1 MSADPAVFGRGLAV
15 GPTADVQALVEL
27 DLAVEP
33 GERLAL
39 IGPNGSGKTAL
50 LATLALVRPPLGG
63 VLQLFGRDVAHADD
77 ATASGLRRRI
87 GAALGDGPWLGDE
100 SAAENLALPLRIQGE
115 AEGAIGAVVAEF
127 LAWLG
132 LGDRAAVP
140 AAALSCGE
148 RRLLA
153 TARAAVVRPDLLLLD
168 EPLEGLDEHAAART
182 ARLVGELADLGGAV
196 LVASSDADTARR
208 LGCESVHL
216 AAGRLRVG
224 TTPLRAAS

>member
-15 GPTADVQALVEL
+15 GPAADVQALVEL

-63 VLQLFGRDVAHADD
+63 VLQLFGRDVAHTDD
-77 ATASGLRRRI
+77 ATASALRRRI
-87 GAALGDGPWLGDE
+87 GAALGDGPWLAGE

-140 AAALSCGE
+140 LAALSRGE

-182 ARLVGELADLGGAV
+182 ARLVGELADLGSAV
-196 LVASSDADTARR
+196 LVASSNADTARR